1 MTVIPMDLRKTDPNA
16 PEPLDEEQLRHIV
29 EQEIQD
35 AINGEDSQIALDQQR
50 HLEYYERRP
59 FGNEVEGA
67 SQVVLGDLQETV
79 DWAMPAMMRAI
90 FFTNEVVRYDDST
103 PESEAAGHGRRMSQV
118 VNEIFRQ
125 HLRGF
130 PTVYAWAKAGLLER
144 FATVKFWVERVRE
157 PSFENAQ
164 GLSAE
169 QLVML
174 TSDDNIEL
182 LEASDRVETLTDQMG
197 TPIGQVEVY
206 DIRYKRWRTF
216 PRLRLETVPPEEF
229 LVCRDTVRLDQQV
242 RFVAHRKQ
250 ITRSELHSLGVPWD
264 LVAELSPSS
273 SGISMDGRKTSRE
286 DDELSDFMTSKRK
299 DKASQKVTATESY
312 IRVDYDGDGF
322 SELRRVVT
330 GGDNTQKILE
340 NDYAQMHGFAG
351 WTPIPMPHKLYGR
364 GYGDIVSDLQEIRS
378 TLARQLLDNIYRMNN
393 ARHKVVAGEV
403 DMDSYLDSDAGA
415 PVIVERPESLEPLAV
430 PALPPWSFEA
440 LSYFEKVREQRT
452 GIHPYSQESYAAG
465 QNQTATGASQI
476 FEAAMSQIQLLCQV
490 FAETGLRDL
499 FTIIPKA
506 MKAAGMGQE
515 QIKVGEEWI
524 TYNPQEWPDEFRCTV
539 QVGLSPGQTEQRIQR
554 LLLLLGLQK
563 EALSNFGPGFMVE
576 PQQLF
581 NTAVRIVE
589 QSGFQNPAAFFMSPE
604 GKELPPPAPS
614 PEEIKVQVDDRDKQA
629 SRALD
634 LSKLEFDRQKE
645 RDQEARLNQIAAQ
658 EHAREM
664 ERIRMEERV
673 RRYEVDRRYE
683 ASLVQSQAGLVGGG
697 SSADGTPTGPS
708 PSPVLASI
716 IKRLDQ
722 LDKRPMKKSV
732 VRDANGKISGVVEE
746 PA

>member
-1 MTVIPMDLRKTDPNA
+1 MTVIPMDIQKRDPNA
-16 PEPLDEEQLRHIV
+16 PEPLDEEQLRSII
-29 EQEIQD
+29 EQERNE
-35 AINGEDSQIALDQQR
+35 AINGEDSQIAIDQER
-50 HLEYYERRP
+50 ALEYYEGRP
-59 FGNEVEGA
+59 LGNEVEGS
-67 SQVVLGDLQETV
+67 SQVVLRDLQETV
-79 DWAMPAMMRAI
+79 DWAMPAMMRAL
-90 FFTNEVVRYDDST
+90 FYTNEVVRYEDAT

-130 PTVYAWAKAGLLER
+130 PTTYCWAKAGLLER
-144 FATVKFWVERVRE
+144 FATVKFWIERVRE
-157 PSFENAQ
+157 PSIESAQ
-164 GLSAE
+164 GLTAE

-174 TSDDNIEL
+174 TADENIEL
-182 LEASDRVETLTDQMG
+182 LEASDRVQTVTDQAG
-197 TPIGQVEVY
+197 VPIAQVEVY
-206 DIRYKRWRTF
+206 DIRFKRWKTF

-229 LVCRDTVRLDQQV
+229 LVCRDAVRLDQQV
-242 RFVAHRKQ
+242 RFVAHCKQ
-250 ITRSELHSLGVPWD
+250 ITRSELFSLGVPWE
-264 LVAELSPSS
+264 LVSELSPSN
-273 SGISMDGRKTSRE
+273 SGISLDGRKTSRDE
-286 DDELSDFMTSKRK
+286 DELSDFVSGKRT
-299 DKASQKVTATESY
+299 DKASQKVTVTESY

-322 SELRRVVT
+322 SELRRVLS

-364 GYGDIVSDLQEIRS
+364 GYADIVSDLQEIRT

-393 ARHKVVAGEV
+393 ARHKIVSGEV
-403 DMDSYLDSDAGA
+403 DMDSYLDSAPGA
-415 PVIVERPESLEPLAV
+415 PVLMDRVESMEPLQV

-506 MKAAGMGQE
+506 MKAAGMGPE
-515 QIKVGEEWI
+515 QIKVGDEWI
-524 TYNPQEWPDEFRCTV
+524 TYDPQQWPDEFRVSV

-563 EALSNFGPGFMVE
+563 EALANFGPGFMVE
-576 PQQLF
+576 PTQLF
-581 NTAVRIVE
+581 QTAVRIVE
-589 QSGFQNPAAFFMSPE
+589 QSGFQNPGAFFMSPE

-614 PEEIKVQVDDRDKQA
+614 PEEIKAQSDAQNKQA
-629 SRALD
+629 QAVLD
-634 LSKLEFDRQKE
+634 LSKLEFERQKE
-645 RDQEARLNQIAAQ
+645 RDQEARLNSIAAK
-658 EHAREM
+658 EHEREM
-664 ERIRMEERV
+664 ARIEMEERV

-697 SSADGTPTGPS
+697 TSADGTTTGPS
-708 PSPVLASI
+708 PAPVIASI
-716 IKRLDQ
+716 NKRLDQ
-722 LDKRPMKKSV
+722 LEKRPMKKTV
-732 VRDANGKISGVVEE
+732 VRDASGKVSGVVEE